1 MVMLTVAATVTVTA
15 MVLVTVKITF
25 MASYDCGRIGL
36 GLGLELCLGA
46 RLQCHTVRV
55 RVT

>member
-36 GLGLELCLGA
+36 GLG
-46 RLQCHTVRV
+46 
-55 RVT
+55 